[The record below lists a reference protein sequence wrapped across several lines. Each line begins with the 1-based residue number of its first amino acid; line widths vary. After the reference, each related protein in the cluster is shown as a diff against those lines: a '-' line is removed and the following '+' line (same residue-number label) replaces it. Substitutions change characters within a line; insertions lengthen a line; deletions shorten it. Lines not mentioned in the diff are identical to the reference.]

1 MKRVKYSA
9 LAIVSALAFHAFAS
23 TITIDGVTW
32 TYFEWNGHASIGGGA
47 SASLAV
53 PKSTVGTLI
62 IPSVLGYW
70 PVTEVGR
77 CAFHDCSMLT
87 SVTIPEGVTTIR
99 ESAFAGCS
107 GLTSV
112 TIPSTVT
119 SIESSAFAGCSRL
132 TSVTI
137 PSSVTSIGSSAFAGC
152 IGLTSVTISEGV
164 TRIGSCAFYNCS
176 ELTSVTIPSS
186 VTSIGSSAFKG
197 CSGLTSVTIQEG
209 VTSIGGDAFSG
220 CSGLTSVTIPSSVV
234 KIDNYAFDCSS
245 LMAVNVCDISA
256 WCAIEFPSDVA
267 NPLYY
272 AKKLYQNGAEI
283 LDLIVP
289 ENVERIGKH
298 AFSGCS
304 GLTSVTIPSS
314 VTSIGS
320 YAFSGC
326 GSVRSFAVA
335 LDNPCYQSVNG
346 MLCTKDGMRLL
357 AGINDNVIIPES
369 VTTIESRAFDGCD
382 KMTSLEIPSSV
393 TSIGPGAFSGCSGLT
408 SITLPFVGSKRGNT
422 GSGDAQF
429 GFIFGTESYAGSTAV
444 KQIYGW
450 REEEWWKYYIPS
462 SLKSVVVL
470 DETTIGYGAFYNCV
484 GIESLTLPSS
494 VTSIDNYAFY
504 NCSGLKSLTM
514 SANVRGG
521 GSVLFGGCEGLAD
534 ADGFIVIGDVLR
546 GYLGSASAITIPKG
560 VRHIADNVFWRC
572 TGLKSVSI
580 PEGVETIGDSAFHH
594 CENLA
599 SVTIPESVTRI
610 GKWAFSDTKLLR
622 DSARPNE
629 FVVIGGCL
637 IAYNGNDA
645 VPLELVVPD
654 DVRVIADEVFKDFC
668 ISSVTIP
675 ASVTSIGEDA
685 FCVYA
690 GYPTAVNVT
699 DLAKWCKISFDGW
712 FANPLYEANH
722 LYLNGEEVKDL
733 AIPEGVTSIGN
744 YAFI

>member
-314 VTSIGS
+314 VTSIG
-320 YAFSGC
+320 
-326 GSVRSFAVA
+326 
-335 LDNPCYQSVNG
+335 
-346 MLCTKDGMRLL
+346 
-357 AGINDNVIIPES
+357 
-369 VTTIESRAFDGCD
+369 
-382 KMTSLEIPSSV
+382 
-393 TSIGPGAFSGCSGLT
+393 PGAFSGCSGLT

-444 KQIYGW
+444 KQIYGR

-546 GYLGSASAITIPKG
+546 GYLGSASVITIPQG
-560 VRHIADNVFWRC
+560 VRHIADNVFWCC

-580 PEGVETIGDSAFHH
+580 PEGVETIGDSAFSS

-610 GKWAFSDTKLLR
+610 GKRAFSNTKLLR
-622 DSARPNE
+622 DSAHPNE

-654 DVRVIADEVFKDFC
+654 DVRVIADEVFKDFR

-685 FCVYA
+685 FVCV

-699 DLAKWCKISFDGW
+699 DLAKWCKISFDGR

-744 YAFI
+744 YAFIWLFVHDCGYSFAA